1 MLCVIVFMCDLV
13 VRVLCMCCVYAA
25 CVLLVAVAVEIHG
38 TRPPALTC
46 KTVCREFPRLCFF
59 CKRRQSRN
67 DSAAAAA
74 AAATRRADQ
83 WRQRIKLS
91 IDQLLQRVKGGIPLT
106 RLRLTAFLRAFPAD
120 IMTAA
125 YQLLQIGLCA
135 VCGFMCAVC

>member
-1 MLCVIVFMCDLV
+1 MTWLCV
-13 VRVLCMCCVYAA
+13 CCVCAA
-25 CVLLVAVAVEIHG
+25 CMLLVCCLFAVAVEIHD
-38 TRPPALTC
+38 TRPALTC

-106 RLRLTAFLRAFPAD
+106 RLRLIAFLRAFPAD
-120 IMTAA
+120 MMTAA

-135 VCGFMCAVC
+135 VCVCMCAVC

>member
-1 MLCVIVFMCDLV
+1 M
-13 VRVLCMCCVYAA
+13 
-25 CVLLVAVAVEIHG
+25 LLVCCLFAVAVEIQD
-38 TRPPALTC
+38 TLPALTC
-46 KTVCREFPRLCFF
+46 KTVCREFPRLCFA
-59 CKRRQSRN
+59 CKRQQSRN

-120 IMTAA
+120 MMTAA

-135 VCGFMCAVC
+135 VCVFMCAVC